1 MTPENRRPQAP
12 VTKELHPGIVPV
24 DEGGERPHLDDAPSV
39 QDINTGEIPTLL
51 PDHSGK
57 LILTNEERNSDDFQ
71 RLTDA
76 QREYHEQRTS
86 TEPNKSHRR
95 RNIAI
100 GTTSLLLVG
109 GATAGIIAANSESS
123 DTPVETKPSATS
135 APTAGETQTPVA
147 TAPVESALASPTNL
161 GPLETPK
168 PTATAETQKPTVE
181 VMPVSLEKYKAMTID
196 QFAALPKSEQLTYW
210 SWQSRS
216 IDDFA
221 KRLHETTLDPRD
233 KPVLASETN
242 TAQEIAAIQANNIRF
257 IFSIED
263 DLEREKALTTVLFDG
278 RASDAYP
285 LWKSHLKQIPSN
297 ILNLKLLAKNV
308 AATSDVVSVGPRG
321 IENGITFQDTTLSDG
336 SRLTRGYYVP
346 YQDAQTGTQTST
358 WIRQ

>member
-1 MTPENRRPQAP
+1 MSIESQQPTNSNDSEQRVDPSIIETPSSHEVRAAVMAETQDDHDEII
-12 VTKELHPGIVPV
+12 TKERRFGRGVIIGVPLAITGV
-24 DEGGERPHLDDAPSV
+24 LAAGSALFMSNAEHTDPHANTNTTSP
-39 QDINTGEIPTLL
+39 TGE
-51 PDHSGK
+51 
-57 LILTNEERNSDDFQ
+57 TN
-71 RLTDA
+71 
-76 QREYHEQRTS
+76 
-86 TEPNKSHRR
+86 
-95 RNIAI
+95 
-100 GTTSLLLVG
+100 
-109 GATAGIIAANSESS
+109 GA
-123 DTPVETKPSATS
+123 
-135 APTAGETQTPVA
+135 QTP
-147 TAPVESALASPTNL
+147 TSPVESPLASPTNL
-161 GPLETPK
+161 GPLETAK

-181 VMPVSLEKYKAMTID
+181 VMPVSLEKYKAMTAE
-196 QFAALPKSEQLTYW
+196 QFSALPKSEQLTYW
-210 SWQSRS
+210 SWQSRN

-346 YQDAQTGTQTST
+346 YQDAQPGTQTSP